1 MASSVN
7 PHSQSRL
14 RLRHT
19 HTHTHEHALKYSTY
33 TVINVHL
40 LADDVTQKSA
50 VTVAE
55 LQLRLKLLKG
65 AIDRWNFEA
74 GGVVVAD

>member
-14 RLRHT
+14 RLHRA
-19 HTHTHEHALKYSTY
+19 HTHEHALKYVTY

-55 LQLRLKLLKG
+55 LRPRLKLLKG
-65 AIDRWNFEA
+65 AIDHWNFEA